1 MNNTIIER
9 GTDIQNNP
17 LMPRANNVPLENRG
31 RFWQGNMSEKFTIKE
46 STENNGRFDVVLDE
60 PFQDIRVNTT
70 LQDNKMHGITTFT
83 SEEGI
88 DLGFLTF
95 VEGIATGPCILND
108 ESGKLYFKGRM
119 KEGYRHGRGT
129 EYDESGNVTFD
140 GFYDKGT
147 KLENIVPLEEVNGYW
162 KEYNAEH
169 KLVSISRR
177 DDFGRKEGICYFY
190 DAKGEIRRISEWKEG
205 KEISLFGSCEI
216 YDEPRKVWYKGHFEN
231 GYRNW
236 KGVEYD
242 ESGNVTFDG
251 FYSKG
256 KRLSNIVKLEEVSG
270 YWKEYNAEHKLVSIS
285 KRDDFGQKE
294 GICYFY
300 DDDEQIERISEWKEG
315 KVISTSGYC
324 NIYDEPRKVWYKG
337 HFANGYRQG
346 RGTEYDE
353 SGNVTFDGFYDRQF
367 RIENIV
373 PLEEVSGY
381 WKEYNAEHKLVS
393 ISQRDDFGRKEGICY
408 FYDGEEKIDR
418 ISEWKEDIEIS
429 TSGYCEIYD
438 EPRKVW
444 YKGYFANG
452 KQVYYT
458 PAKEKKGYWE
468 EYNEDNKLVCICS
481 KDKEGKYDGICYL
494 YSNEK
499 LNRISYWE
507 HGREVRVIKQFNGL
521 TMTEFDDEGQ
531 KCYEGGYN
539 ELVRWVYLRHGI
551 GEEYDLDGI
560 TLLFKGNYHNG
571 RRHGKG
577 TSYKNN
583 EVNKKTTWLTGYSK
597 QGLLLTF
604 LAIVIVLILLFVVD
618 VILGLV
624 VTAIVDLLII
634 IRWSCPKLLGSKI
647 CNKTDLQLMA
657 DYVKTKSSK
666 NTETEKGKEKEKKEP
681 SSCFYN
687 NIYLSITV
695 ILSLIIICVLIGA
708 HFYYSLVN
716 PYVSVFQG
724 SYKVGANK
732 LNKVSGFK
740 VSNRAL
746 LKSIE
751 IGAGCFEVA
760 SVFQIKGLSSLN
772 SVKIGSNSF
781 TGQRNNFGND
791 GSKSFHVLNCKNLQ
805 SIEIGEYSFSDFGG
819 EFEIKNL
826 PSLKSLEIG
835 VMNKSSYNFYS
846 VKSFLIEG
854 MKSYS
859 VVDN

>member
-9 GTDIQNNP
+9 GADIQNNP
-17 LMPRANNVPLENRG
+17 LMPRANTVPLENRG

-60 PFQDIRVNTT
+60 PYQGIHVNTT
-70 LQDNKMHGITTFT
+70 LQDNKMHGESTFT
-83 SEEGI
+83 SEDGVE
-88 DLGFLTF
+88 LGVMTF
-95 VEGIATGPCILND
+95 VEGVATGPCTLND

-119 KEGYRHGRGT
+119 EEGYRQGRGT

-147 KLENIVPLEEVNGYW
+147 KLENIVPLEEVSGYW

-190 DAKGEIRRISEWKEG
+190 DGEEKIDRISEWKED
-205 KEISLFGSCEI
+205 KEVSTSGYCEI

-337 HFANGYRQG
+337 Y
-346 RGTEYDE
+346 
-353 SGNVTFDGFYDRQF
+353 FDDGKRVHT
-367 RIENIV
+367 V
-373 PLEEVSGY
+373 PLEERRGY
-381 WKEYNAEHKLVS
+381 WKE
-393 ISQRDDFGRKEGICY
+393 C
-408 FYDGEEKIDR
+408 
-418 ISEWKEDIEIS
+418 
-429 TSGYCEIYD
+429 
-438 EPRKVW
+438 
-444 YKGYFANG
+444 
-452 KQVYYT
+452 
-458 PAKEKKGYWE
+458 
-468 EYNEDNKLVCICS
+468 NEDNKLVCICC

-507 HGREVRVIKQFNGL
+507 HGKEVRVIKQFNGL

-531 KCYEGGYN
+531 KRYEGGYN

-551 GEEYDLDGI
+551 GEEYDSDGR
-560 TLLFKGNYHNG
+560 TLLFKGTYYNG

-604 LAIVIVLILLFVVD
+604 LAIVIVLILLFVID

-624 VTAIVDLLII
+624 VAAIVDLLII

-826 PSLKSLEIG
+826 PSLKSLVIG
-835 VMNKSSYNFYS
+835 VMNKSSLNFYS

-854 MKSYS
+854 MKQYS
-859 VVDN
+859 IVDN

>member
-1 MNNTIIER
+1 MSDTESENNLSPRAEQTMPREDENETLER
-9 GTDIQNNP
+9 GH
-17 LMPRANNVPLENRG
+17 
-31 RFWQGNMSEKFTIKE
+31 FWQGNMSEKFTIKE

-60 PFQDIRVNTT
+60 PYQGIHVNTT
-70 LQDNKMHGITTFT
+70 LQDNKMHGESTFT
-83 SEEGI
+83 SEDGVE
-88 DLGFLTF
+88 LGVMTF
-95 VEGIATGPCILND
+95 VEGVATGPCTLND

-119 KEGYRHGRGT
+119 EEGYRQGRGT

-140 GFYDKGT
+140 GFYNKGT

-169 KLVSISRR
+169 KLVSIS
-177 DDFGRKEGICYFY
+177 
-190 DAKGEIRRISEWKEG
+190 
-205 KEISLFGSCEI
+205 
-216 YDEPRKVWYKGHFEN
+216 
-231 GYRNW
+231 
-236 KGVEYD
+236 
-242 ESGNVTFDG
+242 
-251 FYSKG
+251 
-256 KRLSNIVKLEEVSG
+256 
-270 YWKEYNAEHKLVSIS
+270 
-285 KRDDFGQKE
+285 
-294 GICYFY
+294 
-300 DDDEQIERISEWKEG
+300 
-315 KVISTSGYC
+315 
-324 NIYDEPRKVWYKG
+324 
-337 HFANGYRQG
+337 
-346 RGTEYDE
+346 
-353 SGNVTFDGFYDRQF
+353 
-367 RIENIV
+367 
-373 PLEEVSGY
+373 
-381 WKEYNAEHKLVS
+381 
-393 ISQRDDFGRKEGICY
+393 QRDEFGRKEGICY
-408 FYDGEEKIDR
+408 FYDGEEKLDR
-418 ISEWKEDIEIS
+418 ISEWKEDKEVS

-444 YKGYFANG
+444 YKGYFDDG
-452 KQVYYT
+452 KRVHT
-458 PAKEKKGYWE
+458 VPLEERRGYWKE
-468 EYNEDNKLVCICS
+468 CNEDNKLVCICC

-499 LNRISYWE
+499 ISQISYWE
-507 HGREVRVIKQFNGL
+507 HGKEVRVMKQFNGL
-521 TMTEFDDEGQ
+521 TMTEFDEKKQ
-531 KCYEGGYN
+531 KLYEGEYLDSF
-539 ELVRWVYLRHGI
+539 ELDYP
-551 GEEYDLDGI
+551 
-560 TLLFKGNYHNG
+560 
-571 RRHGKG
+571 RHGKG

-781 TGQRNNFGND
+781 TEQRNNFGND

>member
-1 MNNTIIER
+1 MSDIESENNLSPSAEQTMPREDENETLER
-9 GTDIQNNP
+9 GH
-17 LMPRANNVPLENRG
+17 
-31 RFWQGNMSEKFTIKE
+31 FWQGNMSEKFTIKE

-60 PFQDIRVNTT
+60 PYQGIHVNTT
-70 LQDNKMHGITTFT
+70 LQDNKMHGESTFT
-83 SEEGI
+83 SEDGVE
-88 DLGFLTF
+88 LGVMTF
-95 VEGIATGPCILND
+95 VEGVATGPCTLND

-119 KEGYRHGRGT
+119 EEGYRQGRGT

-147 KLENIVPLEEVNGYW
+147 KL
-162 KEYNAEH
+162 
-169 KLVSISRR
+169 
-177 DDFGRKEGICYFY
+177 
-190 DAKGEIRRISEWKEG
+190 
-205 KEISLFGSCEI
+205 
-216 YDEPRKVWYKGHFEN
+216 
-231 GYRNW
+231 
-236 KGVEYD
+236 
-242 ESGNVTFDG
+242 
-251 FYSKG
+251 
-256 KRLSNIVKLEEVSG
+256 
-270 YWKEYNAEHKLVSIS
+270 
-285 KRDDFGQKE
+285 
-294 GICYFY
+294 
-300 DDDEQIERISEWKEG
+300 
-315 KVISTSGYC
+315 
-324 NIYDEPRKVWYKG
+324 
-337 HFANGYRQG
+337 
-346 RGTEYDE
+346 
-353 SGNVTFDGFYDRQF
+353 
-367 RIENIV
+367 ENIV

-551 GEEYDLDGI
+551 GEEYDSDGI

-624 VTAIVDLLII
+624 VAAIVDLLII

-666 NTETEKGKEKEKKEP
+666 NTETEKEKKEP

-854 MKSYS
+854 MKSYF